1 MTSDEVIYDCIVL
14 LHADGKNDKV
24 IFLVLF
30 VGRPKLGGAGVAS
43 RSPGMHESDGYRLPT
58 IVAEFNLFPVFTD

>member
-1 MTSDEVIYDCIVL
+1 MSSDEVVYNCIAL
-14 LHADGKNDKV
+14 LQADGKDDKV

-43 RSPGMHESDGYRLPT
+43 RSPGVHESYSYRPAVK
-58 IVAEFNLFPVFTD
+58 VAWFDLFSVNTG